1 MSRLIA
7 FGCSYTYGHGLE
19 DCHVEP
25 NNPGLSHSKLAWP
38 SLLANMLNLE
48 VVNCSN
54 PGASNIHIFWKL
66 LNFKFNDDDLCVVM
80 WSHFGRQP
88 FSNLK
93 YNSSIIEWDN
103 YDRGVIKRLPELEE
117 ENLVIRN
124 FISIHHGYSYLVSKN
139 ISHHFVIGTT
149 DGLLYRRPIIAIPTL
164 NDKLTIDSCL
174 VDRALDNMHPGP
186 KTHMAFAKKLFD
198 NIHVH

>member
-54 PGASNIHIFWKL
+54 PGASNIHILWKL

-103 YDRGVIKRLPELEE
+103 YDRSVIKRLPELEKK
-117 ENLVIRN
+117 
-124 FISIHHGYSYLVSKN
+124 VSKN

-174 VDRALDNMHPGP
+174 VDKALDNMHPGP